1 MNDLN
6 VQNLDS
12 PRPELTQISEEERC
26 IINDI
31 RRMIHG
37 RITVFI
43 QDGNIIS
50 KEVTTTTKNFRR
62 KNGNGNGNGNNF
74 YAKQQDNFHGN
85 LI

>member
-1 MNDLN
+1 MNDLS

-12 PRPELTQISEEERC
+12 PRPELTQISEEERS

-31 RRMIHG
+31 RRMVYG

-43 QDGNIIS
+43 QDGNIVS
-50 KEVTTTTKNFRR
+50 KEVTTTTKSFKR
-62 KNGNGNGNGNNF
+62 KNGGGNNF
-74 YAKQQDNFHGN
+74 YVKQQDDFHGN

>member
-12 PRPELTQISEEERC
+12 PWPELTQISEEERG

-62 KNGNGNGNGNNF
+62 KNIASGNSL
-74 YAKQQDNFHGN
+74 YAKQDDFRRN

>member
-1 MNDLN
+1 MNDLS

-31 RRMIHG
+31 RRMVHG

-50 KEVTTTTKNFRR
+50 KEVATTTKNFRR
-62 KNGNGNGNGNNF
+62 KNGNGNGF
-74 YAKQQDNFHGN
+74 YVKQQDDFHGN

>member
-1 MNDLN
+1 MNNLS

-31 RRMIHG
+31 RRMVHG

-50 KEVTTTTKNFRR
+50 KEVTTTTKNFRK
-62 KNGNGNGNGNNF
+62 KNGNGSGNSY
-74 YAKQQDNFHGN
+74 YAKQQDDFHGN